1 MHSSKDGLETTD
13 PMMDPGTPTQWKRE
27 SKILITVIAL
37 LILAA
42 LAYLSRDIIPLV
54 ALAAVI
60 AYIFQPMI
68 GWLERRRVPRGLGA
82 ALGLLLLVV
91 VLALLPVLL
100 TPAIINGVRS
110 IIDVLVRLPDLF
122 QQWVADIAQ
131 NQPRIAIAGF
141 SLDLAAT
148 VEELQTSAEEA
159 IGQFQLPSLT
169 DLFNYITTGVRT
181 AGGIVQTAVG
191 IASGVVSAAFS
202 AFLLAVL
209 IFFLTKDGW
218 QLGPWIEGLILPP
231 YRPEIEELG
240 RRLDAVWK
248 SFFRGQILLS
258 LVVGFIVF
266 IATSLLGLP
275 GALVLGIL
283 AGILEVIPNLGPV
296 LALIPAVLVAL
307 VQGSNFL
314 PVSNLV
320 FALIVV
326 GVYVLIQQ
334 VENNFL
340 VPRIMGQSLK
350 LHPLFVLVGVVVGTS
365 FAGVLGAF
373 LAAPVLASLKV
384 LGLYAHAKLV
394 DQDPLAQPPVT
405 VAVET
410 DAQPRQDLKRRLR
423 RWLEQRRHPGQ
434 PAPEPTSPAGD
445 APSDPALTAGA
456 NDEEMA

>member
-1 MHSSKDGLETTD
+1 METIN
-13 PMMDPGTPTQWKRE
+13 PMMDPGLPTQWKRE
-27 SKILITVIAL
+27 SKILVTVIAL
-37 LILAA
+37 LVMAA
-42 LAYLSRDIIPLV
+42 LTYLARDIIPLI

-60 AYIFQPMI
+60 AYIFQPI
-68 GWLERRRVPRGLGA
+68 VGWLERRRVPRGLGA
-82 ALGLLLLVV
+82 VLSLLLLVV

-100 TPAIINGVRS
+100 TPAVVNGVRS
-110 IIDVLVRLPDLF
+110 IIDVLVRLPELF
-122 QQWVADIAQ
+122 EQWADQIAQ
-131 NQPRIAIAGF
+131 SQPTIRIAGF
-141 SLDLAAT
+141 SLDLAAA
-148 VEELQTSAEEA
+148 VAQLQTSAEEA
-159 IGQFQLPSLT
+159 IGQFQLPSLS
-169 DLFNYITTGVRT
+169 DLFEYVTTGLRT
-181 AGGIVQTAVG
+181 AGGIVETAVG

-202 AFLLAVL
+202 TFLLAVL

-218 QLGPWIEGLILPP
+218 QLGVWIKGLALPS

-240 RRLDAVWK
+240 RRLDVVWK
-248 SFFRGQILLS
+248 SFFRGQIVLS

-283 AGILEVIPNLGPV
+283 AGVLEVIPNLGPV

-350 LHPLFVLVGVVVGTS
+350 LHPLFVLVGVVVGAS

-384 LGLYAHAKLV
+384 LGMYAHAKIV

-405 VAVET
+405 V
-410 DAQPRQDLKRRLR
+410 DAKAEPRTSLWRRFR
-423 RWLEQRRHPGQ
+423 DWRDQRSRSGR
-434 PAPEPTSPAGD
+434 PAPDGAEPGGD
-445 APSDPALTAGA
+445 AHLGEVPAALPGA
-456 NDEEMA
+456 QENKEMS

>member
-1 MHSSKDGLETTD
+1 
-13 PMMDPGTPTQWKRE
+13 
-27 SKILITVIAL
+27 
-37 LILAA
+37 
-42 LAYLSRDIIPLV
+42 
-54 ALAAVI
+54 VI
-60 AYIFQPMI
+60 AYIFQPMV
-68 GWLERRRVPRGLGA
+68 GWLERRRVPRALGA
-82 ALGLLLLVV
+82 ALSLLLLVV
-91 VLALLPVLL
+91 ILALLPVLL
-100 TPAIINGVRS
+100 TPAIVNGVRS

-122 QQWVADIAQ
+122 QQWLANIVQD
-131 NQPRIAIAGF
+131 QPSFTIAGF

-159 IGQFQLPSLT
+159 IGQIQLPSLS
-169 DLFNYITTGVRT
+169 DLFAYITTGLRT
-181 AGGIVQTAVG
+181 AGGIVETAVG

-202 AFLLAVL
+202 TFLLAIL

-218 QLGPWIEGLILPP
+218 QLGVWIKGLVLPQ
-231 YRPEIEELG
+231 YRLEMEELG
-240 RRLDAVWK
+240 RRLDLVWK

-266 IATSLLGLP
+266 IATALLGLP

-283 AGILEVIPNLGPV
+283 AGVLEVVPNLGPV

-314 PVSNLV
+314 PVSNVV

-334 VENNFL
+334 IENNFL

-365 FAGVLGAF
+365 FAGLLGAF

-405 VAVET
+405 VAV
-410 DAQPRQDLKRRLR
+410 AAGPAPRESSWRRLR
-423 RWLEQRRHPGQ
+423 RWREQRRNATP
-434 PAPEPTSPAGD
+434 PAPPAVETGGDARTDPAVLIAAGD
-445 APSDPALTAGA
+445 DKETP
-456 NDEEMA
+456 

>member
-1 MHSSKDGLETTD
+1 
-13 PMMDPGTPTQWKRE
+13 MMDPGTPTQWKRE
-27 SKILITVIAL
+27 SKILVTVIAL
-37 LILAA
+37 LIIAA

-60 AYIFQPMI
+60 AYIFQPMV
-68 GWLERRRVPRGLGA
+68 GWLQRRRVPRGIGA

-159 IGQFQLPSLT
+159 IGQFQLPSLS
-169 DLFNYITTGVRT
+169 DLFDYVTTGLRT

-202 AFLLAVL
+202 TFLLAIL

-218 QLGPWIEGLILPP
+218 QLGAWIEGLILPQ
-231 YRPEIEELG
+231 YRAEMEELG
-240 RRLDAVWK
+240 RRLDMVWK

-283 AGILEVIPNLGPV
+283 AGVLEVIPNLGPV

-350 LHPLFVLVGVVVGTS
+350 LHPLLVLVGVVVGTS

-384 LGLYAHAKLV
+384 LGLYAHAKLI

-405 VAVET
+405 VAMEA
-410 DAQPRQDLKRRLR
+410 DAEPRESARLRLR
-423 RWLEQRRHPGQ
+423 RWLDQRRNAAP
-434 PAPEPTSPAGD
+434 PAPTVGATGGDTRTDPAVLIAAGD
-445 APSDPALTAGA
+445 EKESL
-456 NDEEMA
+456 

>member
-1 MHSSKDGLETTD
+1 MT
-13 PMMDPGTPTQWKRE
+13 DPGTPTQWKRE
-27 SKILITVIAL
+27 SKILVTVIAL
-37 LILAA
+37 LAIAA
-42 LAYLSRDIIPLV
+42 LAYLSRDVIPLI

-60 AYIFQPMI
+60 AYIFQPI
-68 GWLERRRVPRGLGA
+68 VGWLERRRVPRGLGA

-91 VLALLPVLL
+91 ILALLPVLL
-100 TPAIINGVRS
+100 TPAIVSGVRS

-122 QQWVADIAQ
+122 QQWVAAIAQ
-131 NQPRIAIAGF
+131 NQPTISVAGF
-141 SLDLAAT
+141 TLDLAAT
-148 VEELQTSAEEA
+148 VEELQTSAEQA
-159 IGQFQLPSLT
+159 IGQFQLPNLS
-169 DLFNYITTGVRT
+169 DLVEYITTGLRT
-181 AGGIVQTAVG
+181 AGGIVETAVG

-202 AFLLAVL
+202 TFLLAVL

-218 QLGPWIEGLILPP
+218 QLGAWVKGLVLPQFH
-231 YRPEIEELG
+231 PEIEELG
-240 RRLDAVWK
+240 RRLDIVWK

-275 GALVLGIL
+275 GALVLGLL
-283 AGILEVIPNLGPV
+283 AGVLEVIPNLGPV

-314 PVSNLV
+314 PVSNVV

-334 VENNFL
+334 IENNFL

-384 LGLYAHAKLV
+384 LGLYAHAKIV
-394 DQDPLAQPPVT
+394 DQDPLVQPPVT
-405 VAVET
+405 VAVE
-410 DAQPRQDLKRRLR
+410 AEAKPRESLWRRLR
-423 RWLEQRRHPGQ
+423 RWLDQRRN
-434 PAPEPTSPAGD
+434 PAPAASPAVETGGD
-445 APSDPALTAGA
+445 ARTDPAVLIAAADDKDTP
-456 NDEEMA
+456 

>member
-1 MHSSKDGLETTD
+1 
-13 PMMDPGTPTQWKRE
+13 MMDPGLPTQWKRE
-27 SKILITVIAL
+27 SKILVTVIAL
-37 LILAA
+37 LVMAA
-42 LAYLSRDIIPLV
+42 LTYLARDIIPLI

-60 AYIFQPMI
+60 AYIFQPI
-68 GWLERRRVPRGLGA
+68 VGWLERRRVPRGLGA
-82 ALGLLLLVV
+82 VLSLLLLVV

-100 TPAIINGVRS
+100 TPAVVNGVRS
-110 IIDVLVRLPDLF
+110 IIDVLVRLPELF
-122 QQWVADIAQ
+122 EQWADQIAQ
-131 NQPRIAIAGF
+131 SQPTIRIAGF
-141 SLDLAAT
+141 SLDLAAA
-148 VEELQTSAEEA
+148 VAQLQTSAEEA
-159 IGQFQLPSLT
+159 IGQFQLPSLS
-169 DLFNYITTGVRT
+169 DLFEYVTTGLRT
-181 AGGIVQTAVG
+181 AGGIVETAVG

-202 AFLLAVL
+202 TFLLAVL

-218 QLGPWIEGLILPP
+218 QLGVWIKGLALPS

-240 RRLDAVWK
+240 RRLDVVWK
-248 SFFRGQILLS
+248 SFFRGQIVLS

-283 AGILEVIPNLGPV
+283 AGVLEVIPNLGPV

-350 LHPLFVLVGVVVGTS
+350 LHPLFVLVGVVVGAS

-384 LGLYAHAKLV
+384 LGMYAHAKIV

-405 VAVET
+405 V
-410 DAQPRQDLKRRLR
+410 DAKAEPRTSLWRRFR
-423 RWLEQRRHPGQ
+423 DWRDQRSRSGR
-434 PAPEPTSPAGD
+434 PAPDGAEPGGD
-445 APSDPALTAGA
+445 AHLGEVPAALPGA
-456 NDEEMA
+456 QENKEMS